1 VPCTIGNKGIA
12 YICQAMLQS
21 MTGYGRSE
29 GTLKDYSLTIEIK
42 SLNGKQ
48 LELNQRLPVA
58 LRPFE
63 IQIKSYVQQHLQRG
77 SVEVNMN
84 LKQNGSSKAIK
95 LNTELASF
103 YYNAV
108 KQLST
113 ELNAPL
119 QDPLAA
125 VLQLPEVV
133 AQVSDEFDA
142 NDWPAIETVLAAA
155 AKHLNDSR
163 SAEGNS
169 LEKHLVLLMTSIEK
183 QAVEVE
189 QYEGGRI
196 EKQKAKLHSYLSDAV
211 GKENVDNNRFE
222 QELIFYLEKLDI
234 SEEKVRLQH
243 HINYF
248 REIMA
253 SDDKEQIGKKLGFV
267 LQEVGREINTMGSK
281 ANDANI
287 QKLVVQMKDDLEK
300 AKEQILNVL

>member
-1 VPCTIGNKGIA
+1 
-12 YICQAMLQS
+12 MLQS

-29 GTLKDYSLTIEIK
+29 GALKDYTLTVEVK

-48 LELNQRLPVA
+48 LELNQRLPIA

-63 IQIKSYVQQHLQRG
+63 IQIKAYVQQHMQRG

-103 YYNAV
+103 YYKAV
-108 KQLST
+108 QQLST

-133 AQVSDEFDA
+133 AQVSDEFDTD
-142 NDWPAIETVLAAA
+142 DWAAVEIVLAAA
-155 AKHLNDSR
+155 TKNLNASRTSEGVSLQNHLIQ
-163 SAEGNS
+163 
-169 LEKHLVLLMTSIEK
+169 LMNSIEK
-183 QAVEVE
+183 QATDVE
-189 QYEGGRI
+189 QYEGGRV
-196 EKQKAKLHSYLSDAV
+196 EKQKTKLNALLNDAV
-211 GKENVDNNRFE
+211 GKENVDKNRFE

-243 HINYF
+243 HLNYF

-253 SDDKEQIGKKLGFV
+253 SEDKEQIGKKLGFV
-267 LQEVGREINTMGSK
+267 LQEIGREINTMGSK
-281 ANDANI
+281 ANDADI